1 MGSLAS
7 RLWPWLAAIVFAAGA
22 LAPAVARPMSERRIG
37 GIDYIDLEDFC
48 GRFGF
53 DTKVDEHAHT
63 IVCKSPWTSLELAID
78 SRENLVNGLRVF
90 FGDPVRAYHG
100 HYWISKV
107 DADTLLEPILRPGL
121 DQKKVP
127 NLKTIVIDPGHGGSD
142 PGKYNKR
149 VGVEEKAMALDTS
162 LRLAKLLQADGYK
175 VILTRSDDRQLADSK
190 IDDLIRR
197 AEIAQKTGA
206 DLFISIHYNSVETG
220 ADRVTGVEVF
230 TLTPQHQYSTSDATH
245 EDDDGARTFV
255 PGNRFDHWNT
265 LVGYAVDRAMHDRLR
280 AADRGLKRARF
291 KVLVLAPCPALL
303 VESGYLSNDAEARK
317 IATPAYRQQIAE
329 AIESGIAGYASQLDT
344 LRAKR

>member
-7 RLWPWLAAIVFAAGA
+7 RLWPCFVAALLLAGGMSRAT
-22 LAPAVARPMSERRIG
+22 ARPAAERRIG
-37 GIDYIDLEDFC
+37 GVEYLDLEDFC

-53 DTKVDEHAHT
+53 DTKVNEHART
-63 IVCKSPWTSLELAID
+63 ITCKSPWTSLEFEID
-78 SRENLVNGLRVF
+78 SRENLVNGMRVF
-90 FGDPVRAYHG
+90 FGDPIRAYGG
-100 HYWISKV
+100 HYWISEV
-107 DADTLLEPILRPGL
+107 DAERLLVPIIRPGL
-121 DQKKVP
+121 GQPKVP
-127 NLKTIVIDPGHGGSD
+127 DLKTIVIDPGHGGSD

-175 VILTRSDDRQLADSK
+175 VVLTRTDDRQLADNK
-190 IDDLIRR
+190 IDDLVKR
-197 AEIAQKTGA
+197 AEIAQRARA
-206 DLFISIHYNSVETG
+206 DLFISIHYNSVESG

-245 EDDDGARTFV
+245 EDDDGARTFL

-265 LVGYAVDRAMHDRLR
+265 VVGYAVDRAMHDRLR
-280 AADRGLKRARF
+280 TADRGLKRARF

-329 AIESGIAGYASQLDT
+329 AIESGISGYASQLDT